1 MPELNWYR
9 MTLLHL
15 SIVACHVHGTCYTCL
30 VTIFITLIRGF
41 CFNKLPFE
49 ISSAPEHFQKRICSI
64 LKVLEVVLCRE
75 HDVLVWPGS
84 GGGKKMYHIL
94 KGLELCYLAVLGRLR
109 KVNTTCSV
117 LISHV
122 HLWCAFV

>member
-15 SIVACHVHGTCYTCL
+15 SIVACHVHGTCSHLSRDYIYHT
-30 VTIFITLIRGF
+30 FRGF

-49 ISSAPEHFQKRICSI
+49 ISSALEHFQKRICSI
-64 LKVLEVVLCRE
+64 LKVLEVVLCRD

-94 KGLELCYLAVLGRLR
+94 KGLVVLFSSTG
-109 KVNTTCSV
+109 KVKEG
-117 LISHV
+117 
-122 HLWCAFV
+122 

>member
-1 MPELNWYR
+1 
-9 MTLLHL
+9 MTYLLLPAMSMGPAH
-15 SIVACHVHGTCYTCL
+15 TYL
-30 VTIFITLIRGF
+30 VTIFITLFRGF

-64 LKVLEVVLCRE
+64 LKVLEVVLCRD

-94 KGLELCYLAVLGRLR
+94 KGLVVLFSSTG
-109 KVNTTCSV
+109 KVKEG
-117 LISHV
+117 
-122 HLWCAFV
+122 